1 MRNMKRIILVNFLII
16 ILAACSQF
24 PYGSGDQPASSD
36 ETPAPSPVVDLEKFE
51 LGESVYVETADPLI
65 LESFPLQ
72 VNIRIIG
79 NLPDGCTT
87 IYQTESKQEGDSFK
101 VKILTLREKE
111 AMCTQALV
119 PFEISAPLDVL
130 GLPAGTYQVM
140 VYDVSTEFTFTQDNI
155 IRDSE
160 EPN

>member
-1 MRNMKRIILVNFLII
+1 MRNMKRIILASFMII
-16 ILAACSQF
+16 VLSACSQF
-24 PYGSGDQPASSD
+24 PSGYDDQPVSSD
-36 ETPAPSPVVDLEKFE
+36 QKPAPSPVVDLDKYEV
-51 LGESVYVETADPLI
+51 GESVYVETADALI

-72 VNIRIIG
+72 VNIKITG

-87 IYQTESKQEGDSFK
+87 IYQTESEQEGNSFK

-119 PFEISAPLDVL
+119 PFETSVPLDVL

-140 VYDVSTEFTFTQDNI
+140 VYDVNTEFIFTQDNI
-155 IRDSE
+155 IQDSE
-160 EPN
+160 GSN